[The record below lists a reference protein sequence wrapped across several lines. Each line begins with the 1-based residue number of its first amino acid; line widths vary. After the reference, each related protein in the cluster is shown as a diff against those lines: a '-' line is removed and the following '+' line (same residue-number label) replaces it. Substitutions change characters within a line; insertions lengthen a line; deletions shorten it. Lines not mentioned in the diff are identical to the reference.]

1 MKDLNK
7 IKKDFEKRLKG
18 SLETLESQ
26 RKNIKNRFI
35 ACIVAIVVPIIFI
48 INSNTSNDYFYIE
61 LFVLIT
67 VIISG
72 IIMLIFTKIMQIK
85 YRVEYK
91 SKVIKEVLKILN
103 PEWSYDSGKMVDE
116 RDYINSELFDRLHDK
131 YKGDDLIFG
140 NIGDARFQCSEVHT
154 MYENYIEDEEG
165 DTCKKYETI
174 FKGLF
179 MVIDCNYTFQGKTF
193 VSCNFCERSLGYQRR
208 KKQSFYDKYDLVNVD
223 NDAFKRKIV
232 VHSSDP
238 QYTKVFLTSNI
249 INLILKVSN
258 ICNNSIQ
265 FSFIDTKIYCSVD
278 FFKDLFEPGVFKSG
292 LNFEDIKILSELLF
306 ISESIVNEL
315 NLPVNVEF

>member
-18 SLETLESQ
+18 SLVTLESQ

-72 IIMLIFTKIMQIK
+72 IIMLIYTKIMQIK

-116 RDYINSELFDRLHDK
+116 RDYINSELFDLMSHHH
-131 YKGDDLIFG
+131 IFS
-140 NIGDARFQCSEVHT
+140 FQCARICS
-154 MYENYIEDEEG
+154 
-165 DTCKKYETI
+165 
-174 FKGLF
+174 
-179 MVIDCNYTFQGKTF
+179 
-193 VSCNFCERSLGYQRR
+193 RAR
-208 KKQSFYDKYDLVNVD
+208 K
-223 NDAFKRKIV
+223 
-232 VHSSDP
+232 
-238 QYTKVFLTSNI
+238 
-249 INLILKVSN
+249 
-258 ICNNSIQ
+258 
-265 FSFIDTKIYCSVD
+265 
-278 FFKDLFEPGVFKSG
+278 
-292 LNFEDIKILSELLF
+292 
-306 ISESIVNEL
+306 
-315 NLPVNVEF
+315 